1 MAQLPIIEYPDP
13 LLRHPAAT
21 VAVFDDDLSRLID
34 DLLDTLGS
42 VGGIGLA
49 APQVGTLSKVVVV
62 HVPDD
67 DHGAQAYVNPSLLER
82 STPGLVEEGCMSLPG
97 VVGNVVR
104 ATQVTVRAQDRDGR
118 WFERALSGMHAVCLQ
133 HEMDHLE
140 GKLFIDRLS
149 WFKRWRIKSAFSRDV
164 KRARNARR

>member
-1 MAQLPIIEYPDP
+1 MAQLPIIEFPDP
-13 LLRHPAAT
+13 LLRQSAAT
-21 VAVFDDDLSRLID
+21 VAVFDDDLAHLID
-34 DLLDTLGS
+34 DLFDTLGA

-49 APQVGTLSKVVVV
+49 APQVGRLCEVIVV
-62 HVPDD
+62 HVPGDD
-67 DHGAQAYVNPSLLER
+67 YGPQAYVNPSLLEL

-118 WFERALSGMHAVCLQ
+118 WFEHALSGMHAVCLQ

-140 GKLFIDRLS
+140 GRLFIDRLS
-149 WFKRWRIKSAFSRDV
+149 WFRRWRIKSAFSRDA
-164 KRARNARR
+164 KRVRNARH